1 MHFISA
7 GIVEEDTSS
16 LGTQGMLEILS
27 IIQCTLMQGSPWMM
41 TIEKFPLDTK

>member
-1 MHFISA
+1 M
-7 GIVEEDTSS
+7 SS
-16 LGTQGMLEILS
+16 LGILNQNTQGMLEILS